1 MKITVISFFFSVFSI
16 GVLFSQDSISSEEL
30 ITKDYKEEVVLNWE
44 PTFNEALKKSKN
56 EKKPILIYFT
66 GSDWC
71 SPCKILDKQ
80 LFHTTKFKGIAEKD
94 LILYEADDPRNTDL
108 ISPEKLEITYDLKRK
123 YKVRSFPTLVFVNH
137 KGRMIGYKKG
147 LLITEFYYPFIE
159 SVIENY

>member
-1 MKITVISFFFSVFSI
+1 MKDIVIGFFLSIFSI
-16 GVLFSQDSISSEEL
+16 GVLFAQDSISSEEL
-30 ITKDYKEEVVLNWE
+30 INKDHKEEVVLNWE

-80 LFHTTKFKGIAEKD
+80 LFHTAKFKGIADKD